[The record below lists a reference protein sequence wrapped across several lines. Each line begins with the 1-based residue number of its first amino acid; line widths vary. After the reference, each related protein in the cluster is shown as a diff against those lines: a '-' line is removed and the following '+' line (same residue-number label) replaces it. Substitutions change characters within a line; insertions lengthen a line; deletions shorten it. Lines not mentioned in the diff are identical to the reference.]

1 MKKAQIDE
9 ILYSGDEERNTERE
23 KTLRE
28 KFWLKLRKTANRV
41 PFMEDVAAAYYC
53 ALDPE
58 TPSRVRGILLA
69 ALAYFVLPLDS
80 IPDFLVGFGLT
91 DDITVLTVAFT
102 AISGNIKDSHRA
114 AAKKALEGEPFAEEK
129 AE

>member
-9 ILYSGDEERNTERE
+9 ILYSADEEKNSDRE
-23 KTLRE
+23 QTLRE
-28 KFWLKLRKTANRV
+28 KFWVKLRETANRI
-41 PFMEDVAAAYYC
+41 PFMDDVAAAYYC

-58 TPSRVRGILLA
+58 TPTKVRGILLA
-69 ALAYFVLPLDS
+69 ALAYFILPLDT

-102 AISGNIKDSHRA
+102 AISGHIKDSHRA
-114 AAKKALEGEPFAEEK
+114 AAKKALEGEALSK
-129 AE
+129 